1 MSFSSC
7 DDYIV
12 HAFLILLKHT
22 WCHSFE
28 GKIKKEGRGRRKTM
42 KQIKKSGLIAFI
54 VAAILIVAS
63 VLLAGIGGI
72 ANFIPGG
79 RGYGVRASVNY
90 YLAGFAFNFTS
101 KWSFVVLVVDVIVL
115 LALIVT
121 VIDLIHAKKTKLLP
135 SAGFIAVGVA
145 YLPYLVILGYGLM
158 ANKAWTPA
166 SIFVV
171 VFCFA
176 MDIVGSFIMFRLIV
190 GDIISTKKEEL
201 ITPTNDVALSE
212 DQIRVIVRE
221 EIEKFEAEKAD
232 KEVVKEEP
240 VVEILTKEDVQKIA
254 DETVEKALEKHLDD
268 KHVEPVVAPVEEVK
282 EEAPVAEEEVVEDAD
297 EKLDEEPEE
306 GEEENVIEEG
316 SENDPFAAL
325 RNKRRASFETRVKNS
340 DYDIRHKYYDLR
352 DYLKSY
358 GVKNRISIP
367 GDTFSAHRK
376 RYAFITISGKHIKVY
391 FAANPDDYK
400 DTPIPVERHTTKKY
414 EDLPLLFNIRS
425 DLSYRRAL
433 KLVDDMMAKDGF
445 VREDKPIKN
454 TQNPDQK

>member
-1 MSFSSC
+1 
-7 DDYIV
+7 
-12 HAFLILLKHT
+12 
-22 WCHSFE
+22 
-28 GKIKKEGRGRRKTM
+28 M

-54 VAAILIVAS
+54 VAAVLIVAS
-63 VLLAGIGGI
+63 VLLAGIGGL

-79 RGYGVRASVNY
+79 SGYGVRVSVRY
-90 YLAGFAFNFTS
+90 YLAGFAFNFAS
-101 KWSFVVLVVDVIVL
+101 KWSFVVLVVDVIIA
-115 LALIVT
+115 LAFIVT
-121 VIDLIHAKKTKLLP
+121 VIDLIHSKKAKL
-135 SAGFIAVGVA
+135 IACAVAIAIGIA
-145 YLPYLVILGYGLM
+145 YLPYLVILGYGIM
-158 ANKAWTPA
+158 AHKAWTGA

-171 VFCFA
+171 VLCFA
-176 MDIVGSFIMFRLIV
+176 MDIVGCFIMFRLMAA
-190 GDIISTKKEEL
+190 DILTTKKEEL
-201 ITPTNDVALSE
+201 IPPAADAALSE

-221 EIEKFEAEKAD
+221 EIEKYEAEK
-232 KEVVKEEP
+232 EPKEEKP
-240 VVEILTKEDVQKIA
+240 AVEVLTKEDV
-254 DETVEKALEKHLDD
+254 ETIVEEAVAKALEKHVDE
-268 KHVEPVVAPVEEVK
+268 KHVEEVAKPVEEPK
-282 EEAPVAEEEVVEDAD
+282 EEEPVEEETTVEEEAEEETADEDSEDA
-297 EKLDEEPEE
+297 
-306 GEEENVIEEG
+306 EENVIEEG
-316 SENDPFAAL
+316 SANDPFAAL

-352 DYLKSY
+352 DYIKSY

-400 DTPIPVERHTTKKY
+400 DTPIPVERHQTKKY

-433 KLVDDMMAKDGF
+433 KLVDDMLTKEGF

>member
-1 MSFSSC
+1 
-7 DDYIV
+7 
-12 HAFLILLKHT
+12 
-22 WCHSFE
+22 
-28 GKIKKEGRGRRKTM
+28 M

-54 VAAILIVAS
+54 VAAVLIVAS
-63 VLLAGIGGI
+63 VLLAGIGGL

-79 RGYGVRASVNY
+79 SGYGVRVSVRY
-90 YLAGFAFNFTS
+90 YLAGFAFNFAS
-101 KWSFVVLVVDVIVL
+101 KWSFVVLVVDVIIA
-115 LALIVT
+115 LAFIVT
-121 VIDLIHAKKTKLLP
+121 VIDLIHSKKAKL
-135 SAGFIAVGVA
+135 IACAVAIAIGIA
-145 YLPYLVILGYGLM
+145 YLPYLVILGYGIM
-158 ANKAWTPA
+158 SHKAWTGA

-171 VFCFA
+171 VLCFA
-176 MDIVGSFIMFRLIV
+176 MDIVGCFIMFRLMAA
-190 GDIISTKKEEL
+190 DILTTKKEEL
-201 ITPTNDVALSE
+201 IPPAADAALSE

-221 EIEKFEAEKAD
+221 EIEKYEAEK
-232 KEVVKEEP
+232 EPKEEKP
-240 VVEILTKEDVQKIA
+240 AVEVLTKEDV
-254 DETVEKALEKHLDD
+254 ETIVEEAVAKALEKHVDE
-268 KHVEPVVAPVEEVK
+268 KHVEEVVKPVEEPK
-282 EEAPVAEEEVVEDAD
+282 EEPVEEETAVEEETEEEPADEDNEDA
-297 EKLDEEPEE
+297 
-306 GEEENVIEEG
+306 EENVIEEG
-316 SENDPFAAL
+316 SANDPFAAL

-352 DYLKSY
+352 DYIKSY

-400 DTPIPVERHTTKKY
+400 DTPIPVERHQTKKY

-433 KLVDDMMAKDGF
+433 KLVDDMLTKEGF